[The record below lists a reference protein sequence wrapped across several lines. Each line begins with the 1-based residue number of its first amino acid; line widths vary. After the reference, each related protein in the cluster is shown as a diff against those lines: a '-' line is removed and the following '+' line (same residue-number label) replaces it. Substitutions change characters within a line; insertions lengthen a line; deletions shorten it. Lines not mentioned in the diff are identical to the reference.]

1 VLALAA
7 EWVRRALR
15 PVLIRLSNPSFVD
28 DLCAHFRNSGFTA
41 KRRGTRTIEVGRADA
56 PTPEQEAREIDLHLR
71 VWRATNPGVIALIDR

>member
-1 VLALAA
+1 MALAA

-15 PVLIRLSNPSFVD
+15 PVLIRLSNPSLAD

-41 KRRGTRTIEVGRADA
+41 KRRGSRTIEVGRADA
-56 PTPEQEAREIDLHLR
+56 PTPEQQEREIDLHLR